1 MNSRLTVVVTGAAA
15 PGIGEAV
22 TRRLLRDGYRVIGTY
37 GKGDCARAEQLRE
50 DLPKLEAEY
59 ELELECE
66 LVQVDLG
73 DRSALGEFVA
83 QLRDDAFN
91 EEWDIHALVNTEYY
105 FTREDPDKFNHEEW
119 DRSVAVNL
127 TAPNFLVRELGLRL
141 ADHGAIVTV
150 TSTEAFIGSYG
161 ASAYAASKAA
171 IHNLTKSWANTM
183 PRDIRANAVAA
194 GWIDG
199 ALDERVNEKSRE
211 VTPLGRPGKPDEV
224 AAAVAFLLSE
234 KASFVNGTVLTVDGG
249 YTGADTVSKFEYELT
264 RKP

>member
-1 MNSRLTVVVTGAAA
+1 MSSRPTVVVTGAAA
-15 PGIGEAV
+15 SGIGEAV
-22 TRRLLRDGYRVIGTY
+22 TRRLLDDGYRVIGTY
-37 GKGDCARAEQLRE
+37 GKGDGDRAQRLSL
-50 DLPKLEAEY
+50 DLGSD
-59 ELELECE
+59 CE
-66 LVQVDLG
+66 LIQVDLWNRR
-73 DRSALGEFVA
+73 DLDNFVNRLHRGA
-83 QLRDDAFN
+83 HEAA
-91 EEWDIHALVNTEYY
+91 WDIHALVNAEYY
-105 FTREDPDKFNHEEW
+105 FAPEDPDKFNHDEW

-150 TSTEAFIGSYG
+150 TSTEAFVGSYG

-183 PRDIRANAVAA
+183 PREIRANAVAA

-199 ALDERVNEKSRE
+199 ALEEEVTSKSRGI
-211 VTPLGRPGKPDEV
+211 TPLGRPGKPDEV

-234 KASFVNGTVLTVDGG
+234 EASFVNGTVLTVDGG

-264 RKP
+264 KQP

>member
-1 MNSRLTVVVTGAAA
+1 MKSRLTVVVTGAAT

-37 GKGDCARAEQLRE
+37 GKQDSESAERLHENLRE
-50 DLPKLEAEY
+50 LKRYCRLIP
-59 ELELECE
+59 
-66 LVQVDLG
+66 VDLG
-73 DRSALGEFVA
+73 NRSALDKFVSD
-83 QLRDDAFN
+83 LH
-91 EEWDIHALVNTEYY
+91 EETCSAKWNIHALVNTEYY

-119 DRSVAVNL
+119 DRSMAVNL
-127 TAPNFLVRELGLRL
+127 TAPNYLVRELGLRL
-141 ADHGAIVTV
+141 ADQGAIVTV
-150 TSTEAFIGSYG
+150 TSTEAFVGSYG

-199 ALDERVNEKSRE
+199 ALDKRVNDKSSE
-211 VTPLGRPGKPDEV
+211 VTPLGRPGEPDEV

-234 KASFVNGTVLTVDGG
+234 QASFVNGTVLTVDGG
-249 YTGADTVSKFEYELT
+249 YTSTDTVSKFEYELT
-264 RKP
+264 RQS

>member
-1 MNSRLTVVVTGAAA
+1 MISRPTVVVTGAAA
-15 PGIGEAV
+15 SAIGEAV
-22 TRRLLRDGYRVIGTY
+22 TRRLLDDGYRVIGTY
-37 GKGDCARAEQLRE
+37 GKGDGDRAQQLRR
-50 DLPKLEAEY
+50 DLGTD
-59 ELELECE
+59 CE
-66 LVQVDLG
+66 LIQVDLSNRRDLDG
-73 DRSALGEFVA
+73 FVTRLHSEA
-83 QLRDDAFN
+83 YN
-91 EEWDIHALVNTEYY
+91 EDLDIHALVNAEYY
-105 FTREDPDKFNHEEW
+105 FTPEDPEKFNHEEW

-150 TSTEAFIGSYG
+150 TSTEAFVGSYG

-199 ALDERVNEKSRE
+199 ALEKEVNDKSCAI
-211 VTPLGRPGKPDEV
+211 TPLERPGKPDEV
-224 AAAVAFLLSE
+224 AAAVSFLLS
-234 KASFVNGTVLTVDGG
+234 KQASYVNGTVLTVDGG

-264 RKP
+264 KQP

>member
-1 MNSRLTVVVTGAAA
+1 MSSRPTVVVTGAAA
-15 PGIGEAV
+15 SGIGEAV
-22 TRRLLRDGYRVIGTY
+22 TRRLLDDGYRVIGTY
-37 GKGDCARAEQLRE
+37 GKGDGDRAQRLSL
-50 DLPKLEAEY
+50 DLGSD
-59 ELELECE
+59 CE
-66 LVQVDLG
+66 LVQVDLWNRR
-73 DRSALGEFVA
+73 DLDDFVNRLHRVA
-83 QLRDDAFN
+83 HEGA
-91 EEWDIHALVNTEYY
+91 WDIHALVNAEYY
-105 FTREDPDKFNHEEW
+105 FTPEDPDKFNHDEW

-150 TSTEAFIGSYG
+150 TSTEAFVGSYG

-183 PRDIRANAVAA
+183 PREIRANAVAA

-199 ALDERVNEKSRE
+199 ALEEEVTSKSCGI
-211 VTPLGRPGKPDEV
+211 TPLGRPGKPDEV

-234 KASFVNGTVLTVDGG
+234 EASFVNGTVLTVDGG

-264 RKP
+264 KQP